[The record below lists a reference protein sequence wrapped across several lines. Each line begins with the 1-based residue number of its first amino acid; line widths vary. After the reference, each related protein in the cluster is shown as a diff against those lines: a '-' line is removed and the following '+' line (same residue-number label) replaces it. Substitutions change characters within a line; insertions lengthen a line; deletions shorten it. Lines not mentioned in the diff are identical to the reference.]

1 MYQLFQDSIFPAD
14 TIRNVN
20 KYDYH
25 CLLSLR
31 TKFVQFKV
39 ENNI

>member
-1 MYQLFQDSIFPAD
+1 MYQLFQDSIFRAE
-14 TIRNVN
+14 IISNLN
-20 KYDYH
+20 KHDSH

-39 ENNI
+39 GNNI